1 MHKVTVFTS
10 LLFLFTF
17 SISSSA
23 LAASG
28 KIEGYVRDA
37 ETHNALIG
45 ANVFLVGTSMGA
57 VSDDNGRYVIS
68 NVPVGKYTVRASYLV
83 YESKELTVSVA
94 EGPAAKR
101 DFGLKA
107 VGIKGKG
114 VVITAQAAGQNSAIN
129 QQLSSYKIMNVVSAA
144 KIQELPDAN
153 AAESIGR
160 LPGVSLVR
168 DGGEASQV
176 VIRGMAPQYNEITI
190 DGVQVPPNVSSSR
203 AVDLSNISSNMLG
216 GIEVIKAITPDMDAA
231 AMGGTVNL
239 ELPEARPSKR
249 GVLVTLLSEGGY
261 NGLQDRYSNYKFVGT
276 SQSRFFDSR
285 FGIFAEASVEGRN
298 LTANELGASYSLNGP
313 KLGGAIPVYINY
325 LTLTVIPRYT
335 RRYGATVVM
344 DYRHSDFKI
353 DFMNF
358 VSSGNTNTQIRS
370 EDYSLSNNTHSYT
383 TTDEKNI
390 LNIITN
396 LLDIKKRF
404 ALFSVDAKVSHSYSE
419 SSVPNALTFSF
430 AQTPVG
436 LANAGYE
443 RLDPQAIPSLA
454 KNDLSQTYL
463 QTALQSSSLS
473 RNRQFTGS
481 LDFQSYINFS
491 RDITSI
497 LKFGGAYKY
506 TIKSYSYASQ
516 NNRLYISGVDS
527 VTQAILNA
535 FPWMSKTVPNANYQL
550 PITLFVDPSFS
561 YGNFLGGAYPMGA
574 PLNVNLMH
582 QVMNVINQAPQ
593 PNSYDYYTDVAT
605 NDYSSTT
612 NNYSGNER
620 ESAAYV
626 MSTVD
631 FGQMLTLLPGVR
643 YQELTTSYTAPRGTQ
658 TPLQYDYSDTTID
671 ETHGYWLPMV
681 HLIIRPLS
689 WLQVHLAYTNTLTY
703 PSFNAITPRINIGF
717 ASVVWN
723 NYALKPGRSTNYD
736 AIFSVYNNAIGLF
749 TIDGFLKHISDLIF
763 PISTYIINPADYPGI
778 PSTTKGEPLTTSI
791 NDPNKVDL
799 WGTEV
804 DWETHFWY
812 LPGPLSGLVLSVN
825 YTHIFSRAKY
835 PRVTVTT
842 IYLPKYQQI
851 VNNSFYT
858 DRMIYQPD
866 DIANLAVGY
875 DFKGF
880 SVRVSMLYQSNVFQ
894 QANFWPE
901 LRVDRAKYVRWD
913 FALKQNLPWLGLRA
927 FFDLNNINSARDLN
941 INQGSSFPE
950 SEQVYGLT
958 ADMGFE
964 TSF

>member
-1 MHKVTVFTS
+1 MHKVTVITN
-10 LLFLFTF
+10 LLFLLTF
-17 SISSSA
+17 SISSSV

-37 ETHNALIG
+37 ETRNALIG

-68 NVPVGKYTVRASYLV
+68 NVPVGKYTVRASYLG
-83 YESKELTVSVA
+83 YESKELTISVT
-94 EGPAAKR
+94 EGSAAKR

-129 QQLSSYKIMNVVSAA
+129 QQLSSDKIMNVVSAA

-203 AVDLSNISSNMLG
+203 AVDLSNISSSMLG

-239 ELPEARPSKR
+239 ELPEARQSRK

-261 NGLQDRYSNYKFVGT
+261 NDLQNKYSNYKFVGT
-276 SQSRFFDSR
+276 SQSRLFDSR
-285 FGIFAEASVEGRN
+285 FGIFAQASVEGRN
-298 LTANELGASYSLNGP
+298 LTANELGASYSLNAP
-313 KLGGAIPVYINY
+313 KLGVPNPVYMND
-325 LTLTVIPRYT
+325 LTLTDIPRYR

-344 DYRHSDFKI
+344 DYRLSDFKI

-370 EDYSLSNNTHSYT
+370 EDYSLVNNTHSYT
-383 TTDEKNI
+383 TTDEQNI

-396 LLDIKKRF
+396 LIDVKKRF
-404 ALFSVDAKVSHSYSE
+404 ALFSVDAKMSHSYSE

-430 AQTPVG
+430 SQTPVG
-436 LANAGYE
+436 LASAGYE
-443 RLDPQAIPSLA
+443 RLNPQAIPPLA

-481 LDFQSYINFS
+481 LDFQSHINFS
-491 RDITSI
+491 RDITSV

-506 TIKSYSYASQ
+506 TIKSYNYTSQ
-516 NNRLYISGVDS
+516 NNRLYISGADS

-535 FPWMSKTVPNANYQL
+535 FPWMTKTVPNASYQL
-550 PITLFVDPSFS
+550 PMTLFVDPSFS

-643 YQELTTSYTAPRGTQ
+643 YQQLTTSYTAPRGTQ

-717 ASVVWN
+717 TSVVWN

-778 PSTTKGEPLTTSI
+778 PSTTKGEPLVTSI

-901 LRVDRAKYVRWD
+901 LRVDGAKYVRWD

-964 TSF
+964 TTF